1 MVKLNNSS
9 PVNDKISE
17 KDVLSALQNL
27 EILGTGI
34 KIINNEYISTS
45 PFALSGDVDSILKVV
60 T

>member
-45 PFALSGDVDSILKVV
+45 PFALSGDVDSIL
-60 T
+60 